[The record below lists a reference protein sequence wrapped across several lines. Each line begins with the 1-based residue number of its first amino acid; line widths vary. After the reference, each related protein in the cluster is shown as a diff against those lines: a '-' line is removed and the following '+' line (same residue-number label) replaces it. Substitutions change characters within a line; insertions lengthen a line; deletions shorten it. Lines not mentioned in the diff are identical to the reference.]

1 LNVSKNLR
9 LLQQQLLLLLG
20 ALLLIIE
27 AGVSY
32 FVFLVKPEV
41 WLLTG
46 GGLLLLSLI
55 ILWGAAYILKQHLS
69 QISQLEPDRS
79 DQNQPDPITE
89 VDEEELN
96 NSIDTQKHLT
106 ILKVEENVGQI
117 EANFRQL
124 VELSPYGIIIH
135 DESQTIFINI
145 AGAKLLGAAGP
156 EELLGKS
163 IMDLIHPNYR
173 EKIRS
178 RIRQIL
184 LVNKQ
189 APVIEEKFVRL
200 NGQDID
206 IEMVGLPFVYQNKP
220 AAQLIIH
227 DISARKAAEAKL
239 VKRNREL
246 TSLQSAAIAISSR
259 LDLRYVL
266 DTIVEE
272 MTKLLNIEQ
281 CIISEWNQK
290 ENTVVK
296 VAEYHV
302 DAGWWDASSL
312 AKVYPLANYPLTK
325 LVLEDQIPEQ
335 MTSGQPNI
343 DPFEQAYMQEHGL
356 KTLMILPM
364 VFQRRVMGLVEL
376 QDRRLERTFTYAEIS
391 LAKLLSNQAAN
402 ALENAHLFEQARQ
415 EIIERKRAESAV
427 KEERA
432 LLAQRVRE
440 RTEELSKAN
449 AELARA
455 ARLKDEFLAGV
466 SHELRTPL
474 NTIIGSAEIL
484 RTQTFGPLNQK
495 QIKFLHNSEESGH
508 HLLSLIN
515 DILDLSKAEAGKL
528 EVDIEMVS
536 VKSIC
541 ESSLRLVKE
550 LAHQKQL
557 NVSIRLDNKVTKVE
571 ADVRRLKQILV
582 NLLSNAIKFT
592 PEGGRI
598 GFEVTGD
605 SLQQAVHFTVWDT
618 GIGIPQ
624 EDMKLLFQPFVQ
636 LDSRLTREY
645 EGTGL
650 GLSLVSRMVEL
661 HNGSVSVESEID
673 QGSRFTVSLPWPDKV
688 MDLTEPQDDSTEK
701 QTVSAPQTVPHSF
714 RGDQPLVLLADDNE
728 DNINTFLEYLEFQ
741 GYRVITARNGHE
753 TIERV
758 KEERPDVI
766 LMDIQMPGM
775 DGLEATRRIR
785 ADTTLPQ
792 IPVIALT
799 ALTMPGDRERC
810 LEAGANE
817 YLSKPVSPRTLIKT
831 INTYLN

>member
-1 LNVSKNLR
+1 
-9 LLQQQLLLLLG
+9 
-20 ALLLIIE
+20 
-27 AGVSY
+27 
-32 FVFLVKPEV
+32 
-41 WLLTG
+41 
-46 GGLLLLSLI
+46 
-55 ILWGAAYILKQHLS
+55 
-69 QISQLEPDRS
+69 
-79 DQNQPDPITE
+79 
-89 VDEEELN
+89 
-96 NSIDTQKHLT
+96 
-106 ILKVEENVGQI
+106 
-117 EANFRQL
+117 
-124 VELSPYGIIIH
+124 
-135 DESQTIFINI
+135 
-145 AGAKLLGAAGP
+145 
-156 EELLGKS
+156 
-163 IMDLIHPNYR
+163 
-173 EKIRS
+173 
-178 RIRQIL
+178 
-184 LVNKQ
+184 
-189 APVIEEKFVRL
+189 
-200 NGQDID
+200 
-206 IEMVGLPFVYQNKP
+206 
-220 AAQLIIH
+220 
-227 DISARKAAEAKL
+227 
-239 VKRNREL
+239 
-246 TSLQSAAIAISSR
+246 
-259 LDLRYVL
+259 
-266 DTIVEE
+266 
-272 MTKLLNIEQ
+272 
-281 CIISEWNQK
+281 
-290 ENTVVK
+290 
-296 VAEYHV
+296 
-302 DAGWWDASSL
+302 
-312 AKVYPLANYPLTK
+312 
-325 LVLEDQIPEQ
+325 
-335 MTSGQPNI
+335 
-343 DPFEQAYMQEHGL
+343 
-356 KTLMILPM
+356 MILPM